1 MRAVPK
7 NSPANAFR
15 TTMREQRRF
24 EILREPQTGWK
35 KRGNGQEVEVAGR
48 TMEGEEM
55 TPVMGIPQ
63 LVLSN
68 TLVLNG
74 ALFLGIVALHGLVE
88 DNRFDSNSASIVL
101 LCLALVLLIKS
112 ADVFIEG
119 AKGLA
124 YRAGLPEVVI
134 GLTIVSIGTSLPE
147 ILVTSTAAADIP
159 SNPEIADLAIG
170 GIYGSILVQITLI
183 LGVVVAFRGVKIRP
197 SWLKRDGVIMFS
209 SIGLLTL
216 FLLTGGALS
225 RIEGLILMS
234 LYIGYVYWLLSHR
247 EEILEDELS
256 GNEHVER
263 RLNRTTASYAV
274 MVTLGLLL
282 ALFSAHHLVNVAS
295 GLAYS
300 LNVPHAVIGTTVSG
314 LGTSLPEL
322 AIAFM
327 AAKRSEGVAIG
338 TLIGSNITD
347 PLLSV
352 GLAAVIYPLA
362 LTTSSYALTTY
373 LIIPATFV
381 GTGVALLMM
390 RSQYEFKRW
399 EGVVL
404 ILIYVVFLALLLA
417 ERQGVLVL

>member
-1 MRAVPK
+1 
-7 NSPANAFR
+7 
-15 TTMREQRRF
+15 
-24 EILREPQTGWK
+24 
-35 KRGNGQEVEVAGR
+35 
-48 TMEGEEM
+48 MEDEGA
-55 TPVMGIPQ
+55 TPTMGIPQ

-68 TLVLNG
+68 TLLLNG
-74 ALFLGIVALHGLVE
+74 ALFLGIVALHSTIE
-88 DNRFDSNSASIVL
+88 DSRIDGNWISFTL
-101 LCLALVLLIKS
+101 LAMALLLLIKS

-159 SNPEIADLAIG
+159 SNPQVGDLAIG

-197 SWLKRDGVIMFS
+197 SWLKRDGLIMFS
-209 SIGLLTL
+209 SIVLLTL
-216 FLLTGGALS
+216 FLLTGGGLS
-225 RIEGLILMS
+225 RPEGAVLMA
-234 LYIGYVYWLLSHR
+234 LYIGYIYWLLSHR

-256 GNEHVER
+256 DSEPVER
-263 RLNRTTASYAV
+263 RLNRTTASYAF
-274 MVTLGLLL
+274 MVTMGLLL
-282 ALFSAHHLVNVAS
+282 ALFAAHHLVNVAS
-295 GLAYS
+295 DMAYS

-322 AIAFM
+322 TIAFM

-352 GLAAVIYPLA
+352 GLAAMVHPLA
-362 LTTSSYALTTY
+362 LTSGSYDLTVF
-373 LIIPATFV
+373 LIIPATFI
-381 GTGVALLMM
+381 GTGVALAMM

-404 ILIYVVFLALLLA
+404 ILIYVVFVALLLA
-417 ERQGVLVL
+417 ERQGILVL

>member
-1 MRAVPK
+1 
-7 NSPANAFR
+7 
-15 TTMREQRRF
+15 
-24 EILREPQTGWK
+24 
-35 KRGNGQEVEVAGR
+35 
-48 TMEGEEM
+48 MEDEGAQ
-55 TPVMGIPQ
+55 PVMGIPQ

-74 ALFLGIVALHGLVE
+74 ALFLGILALHSI
-88 DNRFDSNSASIVL
+88 NQNSSNSGHFTSLAL
-101 LCLALVLLIKS
+101 LTLALVLLIKS

-159 SNPEIADLAIG
+159 NNPAIGDLAIG
-170 GIYGSILVQITLI
+170 GIYGSVLVQITLI
-183 LGVVVAFRGVKIRP
+183 LGVVVALRGVKIRP
-197 SWLKRDGVIMFS
+197 SWLKRDGLIMFL
-209 SIGLLTL
+209 SIALLTV
-216 FLLTGGALS
+216 FLLTGDVLS
-225 RIEGLILMS
+225 RLEGAVLMS
-234 LYIGYVYWLLSHR
+234 LYIGYIYWLLSHR
-247 EEILEDELS
+247 DEILEDELGES
-256 GNEHVER
+256 EPVER

-274 MVTLGLLL
+274 MVTFGLLL
-282 ALFSAHHLVNVAS
+282 ALFAAHHLVGVAS
-295 GLAYS
+295 ELAYA

-322 AIAFM
+322 TIAFM

-347 PLLSV
+347 PLLSI
-352 GLAAVIYPLA
+352 GFAAMVHPLA
-362 LTTSSYALTTY
+362 LTSASYNLTFF
-373 LIIPATFV
+373 LIVPATFV
-381 GTGVALLMM
+381 GTGVALAMM

-404 ILIYVVFLALLLA
+404 ILIYLVFVALLLA
-417 ERQGVLVL
+417 ERQGILAL

>member
-1 MRAVPK
+1 
-7 NSPANAFR
+7 
-15 TTMREQRRF
+15 
-24 EILREPQTGWK
+24 
-35 KRGNGQEVEVAGR
+35 
-48 TMEGEEM
+48 MEDDGA

-68 TLVLNG
+68 TLLLNG
-74 ALFLGIVALHGLVE
+74 ALFLGIVALHSTIE
-88 DNRFDSNSASIVL
+88 DSRIDGNWIS
-101 LCLALVLLIKS
+101 LALLFMALMLLIKS

-159 SNPEIADLAIG
+159 SNPEIGDLAIG

-183 LGVVVAFRGVKIRP
+183 LGLVVAFRGVKIRP
-197 SWLKRDGVIMFS
+197 SWLKRDGFIMFS
-209 SIGLLTL
+209 SIVLLTV
-216 FLLTGGALS
+216 FLLTGDGLS
-225 RIEGLILMS
+225 RPEGAMLMA
-234 LYIGYVYWLLSHR
+234 LYIGYIYWLLSHR
-247 EEILEDELS
+247 EEILEDEL
-256 GNEHVER
+256 GDAEPMER
-263 RLNRTTASYAV
+263 RLNRTTASYAF
-274 MVTLGLLL
+274 MVTMGLLL
-282 ALFSAHHLVNVAS
+282 ALFAAHHLVNVAS
-295 GLAYS
+295 DMAYS

-322 AIAFM
+322 TIAFM

-347 PLLSV
+347 PLLSI
-352 GLAAVIYPLA
+352 GFAAMVHPLA
-362 LTTSSYALTTY
+362 LTTGSYDLTVF

-381 GTGVALLMM
+381 GTGVALAMM

-404 ILIYVVFLALLLA
+404 ILIYVVFVALLLA
-417 ERQGVLVL
+417 ERQGILVL

>member
-1 MRAVPK
+1 
-7 NSPANAFR
+7 
-15 TTMREQRRF
+15 
-24 EILREPQTGWK
+24 
-35 KRGNGQEVEVAGR
+35 
-48 TMEGEEM
+48 MEGEQ
-55 TPVMGIPQ
+55 TSGVMGIPQ

-74 ALFLGIVALHGLVE
+74 ALFLGIVLLRSTVE
-88 DNRFDSNSASIVL
+88 GSSNNDHLFS
-101 LCLALVLLIKS
+101 LALLTMALLLLIKS
-112 ADVFIEG
+112 ADIFIEG

-159 SNPEIADLAIG
+159 NNPQIGDLAIG
-170 GIYGSILVQITLI
+170 GIYGSVLVQITLI

-197 SWLKRDGVIMFS
+197 SWLKRDGLIMLS
-209 SIGLLTL
+209 SIGLLTFFL
-216 FLLTGGALS
+216 FTGDELNRVEGAV
-225 RIEGLILMS
+225 LMS
-234 LYIGYVYWLLSHR
+234 LYIAYIYWLLSNR

-256 GNEHVER
+256 AGEPVER

-282 ALFSAHHLVNVAS
+282 ALFAAHHLVNVAS
-295 GLAYS
+295 DLAYA

-322 AIAFM
+322 TIAFM

-347 PLLSV
+347 PLLSI
-352 GLAAVIYPLA
+352 GFAAMVHPLA
-362 LTTSSYALTTY
+362 LTEASYNLTY
-373 LIIPATFV
+373 FLIIPATFI
-381 GTGVALLMM
+381 GTGVALAMM

-399 EGVVL
+399 EGV
-404 ILIYVVFLALLLA
+404 ILIMIYAVFVALLVA
-417 ERQGVLVL
+417 ERQGILVL

>member
-1 MRAVPK
+1 
-7 NSPANAFR
+7 
-15 TTMREQRRF
+15 
-24 EILREPQTGWK
+24 
-35 KRGNGQEVEVAGR
+35 
-48 TMEGEEM
+48 MEGEQ
-55 TPVMGIPQ
+55 TSGVMGIPQ

-68 TLVLNG
+68 TLLLNG
-74 ALFLGIVALHGLVE
+74 ALFLGIVLLRSTVE
-88 DNRFDSNSASIVL
+88 GSSNNDHLFS
-101 LCLALVLLIKS
+101 LALLTMALLLLIKS
-112 ADVFIEG
+112 ADIFIEG

-159 SNPEIADLAIG
+159 NNPQIGDLAIG
-170 GIYGSILVQITLI
+170 GIYGSVLVQITLI

-197 SWLKRDGVIMFS
+197 SWLKRDGMIMFS
-209 SIGLLTL
+209 SIGLLTFFL
-216 FLLTGGALS
+216 FTGDELNRVEGA
-225 RIEGLILMS
+225 ILMS
-234 LYIGYVYWLLSHR
+234 LYIAYIYWLLSNR

-256 GNEHVER
+256 SGEPVER

-282 ALFSAHHLVNVAS
+282 ALFAAHHLVNVAS
-295 GLAYS
+295 DLAYA

-322 AIAFM
+322 TIAFM

-347 PLLSV
+347 PLLSI
-352 GLAAVIYPLA
+352 GFAAMVHPLA
-362 LTTSSYALTTY
+362 LTEASYNLTY
-373 LIIPATFV
+373 FLIIPATFI
-381 GTGVALLMM
+381 GTGVALAMM

-399 EGVVL
+399 EGV
-404 ILIYVVFLALLLA
+404 ILIMIYAVFVALLVA
-417 ERQGVLVL
+417 ERQGILVL

>member
-1 MRAVPK
+1 
-7 NSPANAFR
+7 
-15 TTMREQRRF
+15 
-24 EILREPQTGWK
+24 
-35 KRGNGQEVEVAGR
+35 
-48 TMEGEEM
+48 MEDEGA
-55 TPVMGIPQ
+55 TPTMGIPQ

-68 TLVLNG
+68 TLLLNG
-74 ALFLGIVALHGLVE
+74 ALFLGIVALHSTIE
-88 DNRFDSNSASIVL
+88 DSRIDGIWISFTL
-101 LCLALVLLIKS
+101 LAMALLLLIKS

-159 SNPEIADLAIG
+159 SNPQIGDLAIG

-197 SWLKRDGVIMFS
+197 SWLKRDGLIMFS
-209 SIGLLTL
+209 SIVLLTL
-216 FLLTGGALS
+216 FLLTGGGLS
-225 RIEGLILMS
+225 RPEGAVLMA
-234 LYIGYVYWLLSHR
+234 LYIGYIYWLLSHR

-256 GNEHVER
+256 DSEPVER
-263 RLNRTTASYAV
+263 RLNRTTASYAF
-274 MVTLGLLL
+274 MVTMGLLL
-282 ALFSAHHLVNVAS
+282 ALFAAHHLVNVAS
-295 GLAYS
+295 DMAYS

-322 AIAFM
+322 TIAFM

-352 GLAAVIYPLA
+352 GFAAMVHPLA
-362 LTTSSYALTTY
+362 LTSGSYDLTVF
-373 LIIPATFV
+373 LIIPATFI
-381 GTGVALLMM
+381 GTGVALAMM

-404 ILIYVVFLALLLA
+404 ILIYVVFVALLLA
-417 ERQGVLVL
+417 ERQGILVL

>member
-1 MRAVPK
+1 
-7 NSPANAFR
+7 
-15 TTMREQRRF
+15 
-24 EILREPQTGWK
+24 
-35 KRGNGQEVEVAGR
+35 
-48 TMEGEEM
+48 MEGEGPA
-55 TPVMGIPQ
+55 PVMGIPQ

-74 ALFLGIVALHGLVE
+74 ALFLGILALHSSIEDSALEASWLSITLLFMALMLLV
-88 DNRFDSNSASIVL
+88 
-101 LCLALVLLIKS
+101 KS

-124 YRAGLPEVVI
+124 FRAGLPEVVI

-159 SNPEIADLAIG
+159 TTPEIADLAIG
-170 GIYGSILVQITLI
+170 GIYGSVLVQITLI
-183 LGVVVAFRGVKIRP
+183 LGLVVAFRGVKIRP
-197 SWLKRDGVIMFS
+197 SWLKRDGFIMFS

-216 FLLTGGALS
+216 LLITGEGLS
-225 RIEGLILMS
+225 RLEGAFLMG
-234 LYIGYVYWLLSHR
+234 LYIAYIYWLLSHR

-256 GNEHVER
+256 GAEPVER

-282 ALFSAHHLVNVAS
+282 ALFAAHHLVNVAS
-295 GLAYS
+295 NLAIA
-300 LNVPHAVIGTTVSG
+300 LDVPHAVVGTTVSG

-352 GLAAVIYPLA
+352 GFAAMVHPLA
-362 LTTSSYALTTY
+362 LTSGSYDLTVF
-373 LIIPATFV
+373 LIIPATFI
-381 GTGVALLMM
+381 GTGVALAMM

-404 ILIYVVFLALLLA
+404 ILIYVVFVALLLA
-417 ERQGVLVL
+417 ERQGILVL